1 MEKKTLNTTQSSID
15 LREIQERL
23 LIERR
28 TRITVMALLLSALV
42 FTVIYGTLEDPFQ
55 YTFSK
60 IGNRFN
66 PSLRVVFIIW
76 SIYTGVAI
84 QTSIL
89 ALFRLEQY
97 TNKWAYRFI
106 ISSVLFLILTSALPS
121 LDEWP
126 FLQDMHIFTGA
137 IFALCITLGVVPF
150 MRWVAKEN
158 LRLQRSVYIWL
169 SIIWVGSVSIMFLFG
184 NTGLFELFFFI
195 SFIVYLLYITL
206 SLFEEEVIKKSIVLL
221 SGHEDINRGIDD
233 IFFPEFVRARKRLQ
247 LRKLLKS
254 KEKET
259 HE

>member
-28 TRITVMALLLSALV
+28 TRITVMTLLLSALV

-97 TNKWAYRFI
+97 TNKWA
-106 ISSVLFLILTSALPS
+106 
-121 LDEWP
+121 
-126 FLQDMHIFTGA
+126 
-137 IFALCITLGVVPF
+137 
-150 MRWVAKEN
+150 
-158 LRLQRSVYIWL
+158 
-169 SIIWVGSVSIMFLFG
+169 
-184 NTGLFELFFFI
+184 
-195 SFIVYLLYITL
+195 
-206 SLFEEEVIKKSIVLL
+206 
-221 SGHEDINRGIDD
+221 
-233 IFFPEFVRARKRLQ
+233 
-247 LRKLLKS
+247 
-254 KEKET
+254 
-259 HE
+259 